1 MKKRAANGS
10 RVSTNGCRETDF
22 KNLGS
27 SSTMSVEIN
36 RIEKEFVFK
45 NLSES
50 KSRIEIH
57 EKGHTIGA
65 FIKEVKKDR
74 LILELEDSE
83 DTSTLELDSMVNFFF
98 RFRGKPMTFKA
109 KIIGA
114 EEGEIVI
121 KQTAELF
128 RDLSRGFERIN
139 NPENVEVSFFIKGQ
153 KIKLN
158 YPSSELYDPVEEP
171 APANG
176 FDPGRITDLMS
187 SFREKAK
194 AFAAENK
201 IIMFRERKP
210 QSFQEK
216 VISRSGKILIAPFP
230 ADELNQREQFIRERV
245 LTREE
250 LIRIE
255 TEGGTDLFRVL
266 EMITEMEDEL
276 KKKGI
281 RQELYCPILYHQYVV
296 GYIYLVKNGAA
307 AEPFKRKALDF
318 VFQFSRVL
326 SYSLKVNGYF
336 KAEPIVEEFNKAE
349 LIDISG
355 SGLLFGHPSE
365 ELDLMLYSD
374 LDLTVRVVDR
384 EISAKGRV
392 MRKYKDSGRTYIG
405 VRFTQMDIKDMEYLF
420 DHLYGGDYRGDID
433 AKGSITADDQE
444 DFDF

>member
-1 MKKRAANGS
+1 
-10 RVSTNGCRETDF
+10 
-22 KNLGS
+22 
-27 SSTMSVEIN
+27 MSVEIN

-45 NLSES
+45 NLFES
-50 KSRIEIH
+50 RARIEIH
-57 EKGHTIGA
+57 EKGNTIGA
-65 FIKEVKKDR
+65 FIKMVQKDR
-74 LILELEDSE
+74 LLLELEDNS
-83 DTSTLELDSMVNFFF
+83 DTAKPEPDSVVSFFF

-109 KIIGA
+109 K
-114 EEGEIVI
+114 VI
-121 KQTAELF
+121 SAGDDGLTVKQPAELF

-139 NPENVEVSFFIKGQ
+139 NPENVEVSFFVKGQ

-158 YPSSELYDPVEEP
+158 YPSSDLYDPVEEP
-171 APANG
+171 AIANG
-176 FDPGRITDLMS
+176 FDPSRITDLMS

-216 VISRSGKILIAPFP
+216 VISRSGKILLTPFAP
-230 ADELNQREQFIRERV
+230 DELNQREQFIRERV

-250 LIRIE
+250 VIRIE
-255 TEGGTDLFRVL
+255 TESGEDLFGVL
-266 EMITEMEDEL
+266 EKITEMEDEI
-276 KKKGI
+276 KKKGL

-296 GYIYLVKNGAA
+296 GYIYLVKSGANP
-307 AEPFKRKALDF
+307 EPFKRKALDF
-318 VFQFSRVL
+318 VFQFSRIL

-355 SGLLFGHPSE
+355 SGLLFSHLSE

-374 LDLTVRVVDR
+374 MDLTVSVVDR
-384 EISAKGRV
+384 EIPAKGRV
-392 MRKYKDSGRTYIG
+392 MRKYQDSGRTYIG

-420 DHLYGGDYRGDID
+420 DHLYGGDYRGDVD
-433 AKGSITADDQE
+433 AKGSIAVNDSE
-444 DFDF
+444 DLDF